1 MGDLSK
7 TYYQIEQFLSDL
19 ESKGIR
25 VQSMERRTLL
35 AYAEDKEMVALL
47 RQWAAIDV
55 PQFFHFVSL
64 RYSKSRLNDEL
75 DLFNTASDIR
85 DRDSG
90 IAHSSFLDT
99 QMVSAAEFKNAL
111 EDTLISWTILETV
124 FGNLLLVESDYGICK
139 MSFIDEDG
147 FNTEELALEF
157 PFSRLINQQGPNAAL
172 VKSYLSD
179 WEIPDQKISL
189 FISGTPFQQQVWK
202 ALLTIPFGSLR
213 TYDFISKNIANPK
226 AIRAVGTAIGKNPI
240 TYLIPCHRV
249 VRTDGYMGQFRW
261 KAERKKLL
269 NVYEAAQKPRMAF

>member
-1 MGDLSK
+1 MEDLSK

-19 ESKGIR
+19 ESKGMR
-25 VQSMERRTLL
+25 VQAMERRTLL

-47 RQWAAIDV
+47 KQWAAIDV

-75 DLFNTASDIR
+75 DLFNTAGDIK

-90 IAHSSFLDT
+90 IAHSSFLNT

-111 EDTLISWTILETV
+111 EDTLISWTILKTV

-172 VKSYLSD
+172 VKCYFLNFEKINIFVKNFISFLEQNLEMVLNCGLGPKQGIASFRVLQMWSLDLDYLSNHP
-179 WEIPDQKISL
+179 PDQVQTSNRHP
-189 FISGTPFQQQVWK
+189 SRERSPSPG
-202 ALLTIPFGSLR
+202 
-213 TYDFISKNIANPK
+213 
-226 AIRAVGTAIGKNPI
+226 
-240 TYLIPCHRV
+240 HRV
-249 VRTDGYMGQFRW
+249 VFW
-261 KAERKKLL
+261 
-269 NVYEAAQKPRMAF
+269 PRRRPEPESIH